1 MPMFTKMTEP
11 KKNQGIAKEIEIPE
25 GVEVLVDG
33 SIVTVKGQ
41 KGENK
46 REFPS
51 LQILMEK
58 KGNLF
63 AVSGNDSRRKNKAM
77 AGTIIAHV
85 SNMIKGVTQ
94 GYVFKLKAVHSHF
107 PMTFKVQGIEFTVE
121 NFLGSKSK
129 ITVKLPEGVKVDAK
143 GSDITVQGI
152 NKEKVAQAS
161 ATIEHSTYVSNKD
174 RRVFQDGVYLVER
187 DGVPV

>member
-33 SIVTVKGQ
+33 SMVTVKGQ

-58 KGNLF
+58 KGC
-63 AVSGNDSRRKNKAM
+63 SRRATTRNL
-77 AGTIIAHV
+77 
-85 SNMIKGVTQ
+85 
-94 GYVFKLKAVHSHF
+94 KLTAF
-107 PMTFKVQGIEFTVE
+107 FMW
-121 NFLGSKSK
+121 
-129 ITVKLPEGVKVDAK
+129 
-143 GSDITVQGI
+143 I
-152 NKEKVAQAS
+152 N
-161 ATIEHSTYVSNKD
+161 
-174 RRVFQDGVYLVER
+174 
-187 DGVPV
+187 